1 MTEDK
6 NQPQRK
12 QIRLKNFEY
21 NTVGA
26 YFVTV
31 CTEGRKCIL
40 SEVVREED
48 IDKQINLT
56 SADGQISVGA
66 AIGSPSIDQDNLTSA
81 NGRYYATVGA
91 RIARPSI
98 DQDNHISA
106 DGQPFVGA
114 RIARPSIDQDNLTSA
129 NGRPFVGARIARP
142 SIDQDN
148 HTSADGQISVGA
160 RIARPCATNLT
171 EIGIIVDN
179 AIQNIPDIYP
189 SVVVEEYVIMP
200 NHIHIILRIRADKY
214 GRPMAAPTISRVIN
228 QLKGYVSK
236 QVGYPIWQKLFYDHV
251 IRNKKDYDRCVKYI
265 YENPT
270 GWFYDELNP
279 ESREINQR

>member
-81 NGRYYATVGA
+81 NGRYYAT
-91 RIARPSI
+91 
-98 DQDNHISA
+98 
-106 DGQPFVGA
+106 
-114 RIARPSIDQDNLTSA
+114 
-129 NGRPFVGARIARP
+129 VGARIARP